1 MTAASFLPFGPAAG
15 TARSEPPCHDTAGS
29 GPPERLRLAV
39 TALAPRPVFAA
50 SLMPATAL
58 ILPIPASASVRRL
71 LLSLHMSP
79 SLCLACTSMQA
90 ASCVGCNPGDQRLWR
105 LPAFASLGNC
115 GPALALR
122 WNCGLSLALLLNPLP
137 ALALMC
143 GHLLRR
149 LQSCLIHPMAGQM
162 PELRRK
168 TEGLPGD
175 LECCFAISSRF
186 RLKYRSDSWGND
198 GYDTV

>member
-15 TARSEPPCHDTAGS
+15 TARSEPPWHDTTGS

-39 TALAPRPVFAA
+39 TALAPRPVLAA
-50 SLMPATAL
+50 SLMPATAM

-149 LQSCLIHPMAGQM
+149 LQSCLIHPWRAKCQSFAGKLKDCRGTWNVVSQSA
-162 PELRRK
+162 
-168 TEGLPGD
+168 PGFD
-175 LECCFAISSRF
+175 
-186 RLKYRSDSWGND
+186 
-198 GYDTV
+198 

>member
-15 TARSEPPCHDTAGS
+15 TARSEPPWHDTAGS

-115 GPALALR
+115 GPALAL
-122 WNCGLSLALLLNPLP
+122 
-137 ALALMC
+137 MC